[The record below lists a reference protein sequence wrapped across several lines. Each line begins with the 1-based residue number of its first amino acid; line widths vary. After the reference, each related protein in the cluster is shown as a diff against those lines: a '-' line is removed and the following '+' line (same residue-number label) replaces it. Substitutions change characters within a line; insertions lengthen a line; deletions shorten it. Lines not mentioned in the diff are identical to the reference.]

1 MAQNQG
7 DNPSQRTGMMDQTIP
22 LEALQNVVQEQIT
35 WIQDLRLT
43 VQRQRQELKDQ
54 EKEHR
59 SKHQKCC
66 YPYAMHSEGRRAQE
80 MLKMLRPDIA
90 RMVKRSGE
98 LPTSVDDC
106 FRKALHA
113 KYHLT
118 QTPTKNKAKKIRT
131 FPICDKCGKA
141 HPEGCRRGTNLC
153 FKCGKE
159 GHYARQCAANRIRI
173 IDGA

>member
-1 MAQNQG
+1 MAQNPG
-7 DNPSQRTGMMDQTIP
+7 SNSSQRTGMMDQTIP

-43 VQRQRQELKDQ
+43 VQKQRQEQKEQ
-54 EKEHR
+54 EEEHR

-66 YPYAMHSEGRRAQE
+66 YPDAMRSERRRAQE

-90 RMVKRSGE
+90 RTVKRSGE

-106 FRKALHA
+106 FRKAFHA

-118 QTPTKNKAKKIRT
+118 QTQAKKKAKKIRT
-131 FPICDKCGKA
+131 FLICDK
-141 HPEGCRRGTNLC
+141 
-153 FKCGKE
+153 
-159 GHYARQCAANRIRI
+159 
-173 IDGA
+173 

>member
-1 MAQNQG
+1 MTQNQG
-7 DNPSQRTGMMDQTIP
+7 DNPSQRTGMMDQTIH

-43 VQRQRQELKDQ
+43 IQQQRQEQKGQ
-54 EKEHR
+54 EEEHR

-66 YPYAMHSEGRRAQE
+66 YPHAMHSERKRAQE

-90 RMVKRSGE
+90 RTVRRSGE

-153 FKCGKE
+153 FRCGKE
-159 GHYARQCAANRIRI
+159 GHYARQCVAKQKRITA
-173 IDGA
+173 GA

>member
-1 MAQNQG
+1 MTQNQG

-22 LEALQNVVQEQIT
+22 LEALQNVVQEQIK
-35 WIQDLRLT
+35 WIQDLRST
-43 VQRQRQELKDQ
+43 IQRKRQEQKDQ
-54 EKEHR
+54 EEEHR

-66 YPYAMHSEGRRAQE
+66 YPYAMHSERRRAQE
-80 MLKMLRPDIA
+80 MRKMLRPDIS
-90 RMVKRSGE
+90 RTIKRSGE

-113 KYHLT
+113 KYHLA
-118 QTPTKNKAKKIRT
+118 QTSAKKKGKKILT

-141 HPEGCRRGTNLC
+141 HPEGCKRGTNLC

-159 GHYARQCAANRIRI
+159 GHYARNCAANHIMI
-173 IDGA
+173 TDGA